1 MVFIFGSNEAGIS
14 GAGAALYAVKH
25 HGAVMGKGYGRQ
37 GNSFAIPTKDKKL
50 KTLDPMMIKSYVDFF
65 IAYAITKHRE
75 EFKVTRIGCRPGGI
89 RRRGHHPHVL
99 RHPRQLPV
107 RQGVGAAAAGK
118 AFLGNILSR
127 RNYA

>member
-65 IAYAITKHRE
+65 ITYAITKHRE
-75 EFKVTRIGCRPGGI
+75 EFKVTRIGCGLAGYGDEDIAPMFFDAPDNCLFDRAWEPWLPG
-89 RRRGHHPHVL
+89 RRFWGT
-99 RHPRQLPV
+99 
-107 RQGVGAAAAGK
+107 
-118 AFLGNILSR
+118 F
-127 RNYA
+127 